1 MNRIRLSA
9 ALTAAA
15 VAVSMLTACSGGDSS
30 ETDTEPVNIISDGTQ
45 YEEEPQMPS
54 LSDYVPNSD
63 EYSDWETRY
72 GYFQLDDSQREMY
85 DATVSALKNYSQSMP
100 LFADS
105 QTYSRILYLIAIE
118 QMSVFYLKQA
128 TPTLNE
134 SGRYFDVEF
143 SYSYPSAQSEEMN
156 NLAAAEAENII
167 SQIPDGADDY
177 EKLKFIHDWLVLN
190 VEKDTESPLS
200 STVYGTLIKK
210 KALCEGYAKSF
221 SYMCNRLGI
230 ENIIVTG
237 YTDVPHMWNMVR
249 LDGDWYHVDVTWDDV
264 SMDLEDFVSYQFF
277 LADDR
282 IVMENRTI
290 DRTIYVPPK
299 AGGTK
304 YNYFV
309 HEGFLA
315 EASADYPEVLKQSI
329 IQAVENGRDYAMI
342 KLGSAQE
349 YVYFLN
355 EINARSDGIDKAIY
369 LANKELAEK
378 NITVNITSRF
388 NADAYQTA
396 VFILDVY

>member
-1 MNRIRLSA
+1 LNRMRLSA
-9 ALTAAA
+9 AVTAAA
-15 VAVSMLTACSGGDSS
+15 VTVSMLTACSGGNTS
-30 ETDTEPVNIISDGTQ
+30 ETDTETVNIISDGTY

-72 GYFQLDDSQREMY
+72 GYFQLDDAQRETY
-85 DATVSALKNYSQSMP
+85 DATVNALKNYSQSMP

-128 TPTLNE
+128 APTLNE

-143 SYSYPSAQSEEMN
+143 SYSYPSAQAEEMN

-167 SQIPDGADDY
+167 SQIPEGADDY

-200 STVYGTLIKK
+200 STVYGALVKK

-264 SMDLEDFVSYQFF
+264 SINLENFISYQFF
-277 LADDR
+277 LADDQTVR
-282 IVMENRTI
+282 ENRTI
-290 DRTIYVPPK
+290 DRTIYIPPK
-299 AGGTK
+299 AEGK
-304 YNYFV
+304 KLNFFV
-309 HEGFLA
+309 HENLIA
-315 EASADYPEVLKQSI
+315 ETAADYPEVLKHSI
-329 IQAVENGRDYAMI
+329 IRSVENDENYAMI
-342 KLGSAQE
+342 KLGSPQE
-349 YVYFLN
+349 YVYFIN
-355 EINARSDGIDKAIY
+355 ELNARGDGVAEAIY
-369 LANKELAEK
+369 LANQELAEK
-378 NITVNITSRF
+378 NITVDITSRF
-388 NADAYQTA
+388 NADAYQTV
-396 VFILDVY
+396 VFILDVN

>member
-1 MNRIRLSA
+1 MNRMRLSA
-9 ALTAAA
+9 AVTAAA
-15 VAVSMLTACSGGDSS
+15 VTVSMLTACSGGDTS
-30 ETDTEPVNIISDGTQ
+30 ETDTETVNIISDGTY

-72 GYFQLDDSQREMY
+72 GYFQLDDAQRETY
-85 DATVSALKNYSQSMP
+85 DATVNALKNFSPSMP

-105 QTYSRILYLIAIE
+105 QTYNRILYLIAIE

-128 TPTLNE
+128 APTLNE

-143 SYSYPSAQSEEMN
+143 SYSYPSAQVEEMN
-156 NLAAAEAENII
+156 NLAAAEADNII
-167 SQIPDGADDY
+167 SQIPEGADDY

-200 STVYGTLIKK
+200 STVYGTLVKK

-264 SMDLEDFVSYQFF
+264 SINLENFISYQFF
-277 LADDR
+277 LADDQTVR
-282 IVMENRTI
+282 ENRTI
-290 DRTIYVPPK
+290 DRTIYIPPK
-299 AGGTK
+299 AEGTK
-304 YNYFV
+304 LNFFV
-309 HEGFLA
+309 HEDLIA
-315 EASADYPEVLKQSI
+315 DKADDYPEVLKRSI
-329 IQAVENGRDYAMI
+329 IRSVENGESYAMI
-342 KLGSAQE
+342 KLGSAEE
-349 YVYFLN
+349 YIYFINELN
-355 EINARSDGIDKAIY
+355 ASGNGVAEAIY
-369 LANKELAEK
+369 LANQELAEK
-378 NITVNITSRF
+378 NITVDITSRF

-396 VFILDVY
+396 VFILDVK

>member
-1 MNRIRLSA
+1 MRFSA
-9 ALTAAA
+9 AVTAAA
-15 VAVSMLTACSGGDSS
+15 AAVSMLTACSGGDIS
-30 ETDTEPVNIISDGTQ
+30 ETDTETVNIISDGTQ
-45 YEEEPQMPS
+45 YEEPQMPS

-72 GYFQLDDSQREMY
+72 GYFQLDEAQRETY

-128 TPTLNE
+128 APTLNE

-143 SYSYPSAQSEEMN
+143 SYSYPSAQAEEMT

-167 SQIPDGADDY
+167 SRIPKDADDY

-200 STVYGTLIKK
+200 STVYGALVKK

-221 SYMCNRLGI
+221 SYMCNLLGI

-249 LDGDWYHVDVTWDDV
+249 LGDEWYHVDVTWDDV
-264 SMDLEDFVSYQFF
+264 SIDLEEFISYQFF
-277 LADDR
+277 LADDSTVR
-282 IVMENRTI
+282 DNRTI
-290 DRTIYVPPK
+290 DRTIYIPPK
-299 AGGTK
+299 ADGK
-304 YNYFV
+304 KLNYFV
-309 HEGFLA
+309 REGLLA
-315 EASADYPEVLKQSI
+315 QTAADYPEVLKHSI
-329 IQAVENGRDYAMI
+329 IRSVENGEGYAMI

-355 EINARSDGIDKAIY
+355 ELNANAGGVSEAVE

-378 NITVNITSRF
+378 NITVDITSRF

-396 VFILDVY
+396 VFILDVN